1 MTVVEREIAGYGPS
15 GRNGGWVSFGVSGS
29 PSVYARAHGRDAVAR
44 GQRATQTAV
53 DEIGAVAAREGIDC
67 GFLKSGAL
75 IVATSEPQR
84 QRLVASYQS
93 VRDWGGSDDD
103 EQLLTPEQAAEHA
116 RVSGCIAAAYSPH
129 AARVDPARL
138 VRGLADACERMG
150 VTIHERTPALEI
162 APGRVR
168 CPGGELR
175 ATSVLRAT
183 ESYTTQL
190 PGERLRYLP
199 LYSLMI
205 ATEPLAPAVWEELGW
220 RDGLLVGD
228 RHHLF
233 FYAQRTIDGRIA
245 IGGRGAPYR
254 LRDPISERNERS
266 AAVRTRLVRALRR
279 ALPGRRPGRDHPP
292 LGRAAGGAA
301 RLEHGHRLRPRQRA
315 RLGGRL
321 LRPRRGGG
329 QHRRP
334 HAGRPGAGAR
344 QRPGVA
350 ALGRPPQ
357 PPLGARAAAVPGIAG
372 DRARAR
378 GGRRT
383 RGRERPPG
391 RPHAPA
397 YAADAAPLRRPRR
410 APARWYI
417 CTIRPSANGDS
428 MLDVIVVGGGFA
440 GVTAARESALHGAQV
455 LLLEARERLGGRTW
469 TAPWRDHRIEY
480 GGGWVHWHQPHTFS
494 EITRA
499 GLGVELSGDPDRTA
513 WYVGEQRRSGSI
525 RERDE
530 IANRGL
536 DCSSWTASS
545 CRCRTPTTRCSR
557 ATGWPPWMRSRS
569 PSESSSWSWTTSST
583 MCWWAELESLAHGPL
598 EDAGAVSVLRWH
610 ALSGYSLA
618 LTQYTG
624 GRVTLTDGT
633 VGLLTAIAA
642 QASFATR
649 LATPVAA
656 VRQRDGAVEVET
668 RQGELLLAARVVVAV
683 PLNTLDAIE
692 FTPALSD
699 TKREGIALGQASRG
713 IKIFI
718 EAEGEQVSQN
728 AIRPGHPFG
737 YLDTEFAC
745 ADGSQVMIGFGA
757 DAERCD
763 ASDLRAVQGQLDQI
777 IPGYRARAATAHDW
791 LADEFSQGTWAIHR
805 PGWYTRYHA
814 EMRRPE
820 GRVLLAGSDLAN
832 GWAGFIDGAIES
844 GLRAGSWV
852 RSAR

>member
-1 MTVVEREIAGYGPS
+1 
-15 GRNGGWVSFGVSGS
+15 
-29 PSVYARAHGRDAVAR
+29 
-44 GQRATQTAV
+44 
-53 DEIGAVAAREGIDC
+53 
-67 GFLKSGAL
+67 
-75 IVATSEPQR
+75 
-84 QRLVASYQS
+84 
-93 VRDWGGSDDD
+93 
-103 EQLLTPEQAAEHA
+103 
-116 RVSGCIAAAYSPH
+116 
-129 AARVDPARL
+129 
-138 VRGLADACERMG
+138 
-150 VTIHERTPALEI
+150 
-162 APGRVR
+162 
-168 CPGGELR
+168 
-175 ATSVLRAT
+175 
-183 ESYTTQL
+183 
-190 PGERLRYLP
+190 
-199 LYSLMI
+199 
-205 ATEPLAPAVWEELGW
+205 
-220 RDGLLVGD
+220 
-228 RHHLF
+228 
-233 FYAQRTIDGRIA
+233 
-245 IGGRGAPYR
+245 
-254 LRDPISERNERS
+254 
-266 AAVRTRLVRALRR
+266 
-279 ALPGRRPGRDHPP
+279 
-292 LGRAAGGAA
+292 
-301 RLEHGHRLRPRQRA
+301 
-315 RLGGRL
+315 
-321 LRPRRGGG
+321 
-329 QHRRP
+329 
-334 HAGRPGAGAR
+334 
-344 QRPGVA
+344 
-350 ALGRPPQ
+350 
-357 PPLGARAAAVPGIAG
+357 
-372 DRARAR
+372 
-378 GGRRT
+378 
-383 RGRERPPG
+383 
-391 RPHAPA
+391 
-397 YAADAAPLRRPRR
+397 
-410 APARWYI
+410 
-417 CTIRPSANGDS
+417 

-530 IANRGL
+530 IANRGWLQFVDGVELSLPNPHDPLLASDRLAAL
-536 DCSSWTASS
+536 DVLTIAQ
-545 CRCRTPTTRCSR
+545 RI
-557 ATGWPPWMRSRS
+557 
-569 PSESSSWSWTTSST
+569 EQLELDDEQHDVL
-583 MCWWAELESLAHGPL
+583 WAELESLAHGPL

-642 QASFATR
+642 QAPFPTR

-728 AIRPGHPFG
+728 AIRPRHPFG

-763 ASDLRAVQGQLDQI
+763 ASDLTRR
-777 IPGYRARAATAHDW
+777 PGPARPDHPRLPGARRHRPTW